1 MKESVSALMDGEVGS
16 QEEVSNT
23 LGAMERDEVL
33 KATWDEYH
41 LIGDALRNNALLGV
55 NVRQRVV
62 QRLTEEPTVLTP
74 RASSARRGWV
84 DSRTATWALAASIS
98 FAAVIGWQLLNKQP
112 NTTTMQVAQQQ
123 AEQAVPASPAMI
135 ERDNSYLLAHQE
147 MVSDPNI
154 MKASVS
160 EVQH

>member
-16 QEEVSNT
+16 QEEAQNT
-23 LGAMERDEVL
+23 LGAMEQDETL
-33 KATWDEYH
+33 KSTWDEYH

-62 QRLTEEPTVLTP
+62 QRLAEEPTVLSP
-74 RASSARRGWV
+74 RASSCRRGWV
-84 DSRTATWALAASIS
+84 DSRAATWALAASIS
-98 FAAVIGWQLLNKQP
+98 FATVIGWQLLNKQP
-112 NTTTMQVAQQQ
+112 DTTTMQVAQQS
-123 AEQAVPASPAMI
+123 APESPAVL